1 MKKSILTL
9 AALMVIAIAAL
20 TTAEEKKMA
29 EKPWFDMQNC
39 VFCKELTAQPG
50 LMEHMRHDYHNV
62 STGTISV
69 LQVDASHM
77 DSFKKA
83 MIGMQTA
90 ASKMDP
96 AKMPFMCQHCEKLG
110 GLMMN
115 SKIKIDQIET
125 NFGSLTVYATQD
137 SATMAMLHEFATR
150 SNDEGK
156 KMMAEMKKAEKK

>member
-9 AALMVIAIAAL
+9 AALMVIAITAL

-29 EKPWFDMQNC
+29 EKPWYDMQNC
-39 VFCKELTAQPG
+39 VFCKELTAQTG
-50 LMEHMRHDYHNV
+50 LMEHMKHDYHNV

-77 DSFKKA
+77 DAFKKA
-83 MIGMQTA
+83 MAGMQAVAGQMNPT
-90 ASKMDP
+90 
-96 AKMPFMCQHCEKLG
+96 KMPYMCQHCEKMG

-125 NFGSLTVYATQD
+125 NFGSLTVYSTQD
-137 SATMAMLHEFATR
+137 SETMAMLHEFATR
-150 SNDEGK
+150 SNEEGK
-156 KMMAEMKKAEKK
+156 KMMAEMMKAEKK